1 MGAVQ
6 ARLAFFGFIAI
17 AAVIAHNAIYLQDG
31 PHPARFSASVDS
43 LTLNTGAVTP
53 AKMTRKPAPRPP
65 VRTSETTRS
74 IQRELTARGYNPGPV
89 DGIHGLLTRASIM
102 AFQYDRNMPITG
114 QASEELLKA
123 IILGE
128 TGAAAAS
135 RDKPVI
141 PDETTALIKAVQE
154 ILAKMGYDPGPVD
167 GLIGPGTARAIRSFE
182 EQQKMPQKGRI
193 SGKVLQALI
202 DVTGANL
209 ASIQP

>member
-1 MGAVQ
+1 MGALQ
-6 ARLAFFGFIAI
+6 ARLAFFGFVAV
-17 AAVIAHNAIYLQDG
+17 AGVIAHNAIYLQDG

-43 LTLNTGAVTP
+43 LTMNTGAVTP
-53 AKMTRKPAPRPP
+53 AKPGRKLAPRPAL
-65 VRTSETTRS
+65 RTSETTRS
-74 IQRELTARGYNPGPV
+74 IQRELASRGYNPGPV

-102 AFQYDRNMPITG
+102 AFQYDRNMPVTG
-114 QASEELLKA
+114 EASEDVLKV

-128 TGAAAAS
+128 TGSAS
-135 RDKPVI
+135 SDKPVI
-141 PDETTALIKAVQE
+141 PEETTALIKAVQE

-167 GLIGPGTARAIRSFE
+167 GLIGPGTSRAIRSFE